1 MDKKRKDAD
10 ELERLRK
17 KDQLNQE
24 RLNYLNWQ
32 RNLRENSKKALT
44 EREQLEK
51 QMLNEEWEKEK
62 QREQAI
68 KRERDRILRERNLE
82 IIQHNDLTKQ
92 LKFEEEQRER
102 ELDRQLISE
111 IVKREAN
118 EEQQELDEKIR
129 RRMEAK
135 EMIKHYNL
143 RAKQEGDLERMIE
156 EYAKAENDEQ

>member
-135 EMIKHYNL
+135 ERVL
-143 RAKQEGDLERMIE
+143 GC
-156 EYAKAENDEQ
+156 

>member
-118 EEQQELDEKIR
+118 EEEDDK
-129 RRMEAK
+129 
-135 EMIKHYNL
+135 
-143 RAKQEGDLERMIE
+143 
-156 EYAKAENDEQ
+156 

>member
-92 LKFEEEQRER
+92 LKFEEEQCMAASLPSWFLSSSALSSR
-102 ELDRQLISE
+102 
-111 IVKREAN
+111 V
-118 EEQQELDEKIR
+118 
-129 RRMEAK
+129 
-135 EMIKHYNL
+135 
-143 RAKQEGDLERMIE
+143 
-156 EYAKAENDEQ
+156 